1 MVFDM
6 SERPVPNNRSLI
18 NAFIILHVVAIV
30 FWSQPFQY
38 WPRSLV
44 RGIAAGYMQF
54 CGVWQEWNMFAPEPR
69 SIRIRMDATVTFR
82 DGSTKTWM
90 FPQMDQMTLWERC
103 RKERYRKWAHDNVR
117 VDAESRLWAPTANYI
132 ARQFPD
138 PDNPPVAVQLHRYW
152 ADIPGP
158 TATDREKAD
167 ASFHRYTFYEMK
179 IAAGTKL

>member
-44 RGIAAGYMQF
+44 REITSGYMYF
-54 CGVWQEWNMFAPEPR
+54 CGVWQEWDMFAPGPR
-69 SIRIRMDATVTFR
+69 RMRIRMDATVTLR
-82 DGSTKTWM
+82 DGTRKTWT
-90 FPQMDQMTLWERC
+90 FPQMDQMTVWDRL
-103 RKERYRKWAHDNVR
+103 RKERYRKWAHDGVR
-117 VDAESRLWAPTANYI
+117 FDSSSYVWEPTARYI
-132 ARQFPD
+132 ARQFAD
-138 PDNPPVAVQLHRYW
+138 PDNPPVAVQLHRHW
-152 ADIPGP
+152 ADIPAP
-158 TATDREKAD
+158 TAAGVDV
-167 ASFHRYTFYEMK
+167 ASTPFNHYTFYEMK